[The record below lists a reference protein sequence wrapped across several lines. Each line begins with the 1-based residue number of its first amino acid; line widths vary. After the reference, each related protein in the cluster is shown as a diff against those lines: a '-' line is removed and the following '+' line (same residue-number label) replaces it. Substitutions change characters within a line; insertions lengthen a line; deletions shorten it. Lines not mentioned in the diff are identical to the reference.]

1 MENLNLNEI
10 SHHNQ
15 TVITLISNTKT
26 APNSMK
32 ILKKESINTNGID
45 TIALKKG
52 EKKIKIKKKEV
63 KKA

>member
-10 SHHNQ
+10 SQHNQ
-15 TVITLISNTKT
+15 TVITLISNTKP

-52 EKKIKIKKKEV
+52 EKKI
-63 KKA
+63 